1 MVSGILLSLLTDE
14 VIAYFKLKGS
24 TKNEGEKFY
33 YFYESKGWNVGKTKM
48 KDWKMA
54 ASGWLARKNQSKPDS
69 DYIGG
74 QLKAMKG

>member
-1 MVSGILLSLLTDE
+1 
-14 VIAYFKLKGS
+14 
-24 TKNEGEKFY
+24 
-33 YFYESKGWNVGKTKM
+33 M